1 MALDAICSA
10 VPTEM
15 ITSLATKETALEAWE
30 SIKTMRIGDDRIRKA
45 SAQKLRQEYEILDFR
60 DVEGVEDFAMR
71 LSGMVNQ
78 LAVLGDPEPDDKVVL
93 KFLRIVRPRFKQL
106 VISIE
111 TLLDVSTLSLEE
123 VTGRLRS
130 AEEDSGALPSSE
142 GKLYL
147 TEQEWVERSKKK
159 EAEGSS
165 SSGGGRGKGGGG
177 GGRGRVRGRGRGDG
191 SGGKGNCHRCGKPG
205 HWARNCQT
213 KNPKKG
219 KEEQA
224 FTTQEEEEE
233 SLLFVE
239 LQSMAAVED
248 GGSSGG
254 DADPSGRDADL
265 GGGDLEDVCA
275 GGDIQAP
282 IGAGVLEQEDGVV
295 AKQPQ

>member
-1 MALDAICSA
+1 MQRCADGDDYLTRHEGISSGSVGEHQDHAH
-10 VPTEM
+10 
-15 ITSLATKETALEAWE
+15 
-30 SIKTMRIGDDRIRKA
+30 RDDRIRKA
-45 SAQKLRQEYEILDFR
+45 SAQKLRREYEILDFR
-60 DVEGVEDFAMR
+60 DGEGVEDFAMR

-78 LAVLGDPEPDDKVVL
+78 LAVLGDLEPDDKVVL
-93 KFLRIVRPRFKQL
+93 KFLRIARPRFKQL

-123 VTGRLRS
+123 VTSCLRS
-130 AEEDSGALPSSE
+130 AEEDGGALPSSE

-147 TEQEWVERSKKK
+147 IEQEWVERSKKK

-177 GGRGRVRGRGRGDG
+177 GGRGRGRGRGRGDG
-191 SGGKGNCHRCGKPG
+191 SGGKGNCHRCGKPC

-224 FTTQEEEEE
+224 FTTQEEEE

-239 LQSMAAVED
+239 LQSVAAIED

-254 DADPSGRDADL
+254 DADPGGRDADL
-265 GGGDLEDVCA
+265 SGGDLEDACA